1 MAARRN
7 IVPTAEISI
16 AATVVDPS
24 SLLFVL
30 FLSFFLFF
38 SLSLS
43 PMRYQKRS
51 RMRPTKRE
59 DYSLHRVKAL
69 IGLD

>member
-38 SLSLS
+38 LSLS

-59 DYSLHRVKAL
+59 DYSPHRMKAL